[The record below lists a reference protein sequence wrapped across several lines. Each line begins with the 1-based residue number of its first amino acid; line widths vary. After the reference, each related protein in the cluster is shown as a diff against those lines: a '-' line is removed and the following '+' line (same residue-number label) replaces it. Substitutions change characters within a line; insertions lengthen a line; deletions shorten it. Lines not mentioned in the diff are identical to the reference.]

1 MTAIRLRT
9 TARPW
14 WPWLLTA
21 AAFPPAG
28 YLAHAVAGP
37 VDRPAAA
44 LAAGAITGLGVGTA
58 QWAVL
63 RDRGVG
69 TRWIASTAGGMAA
82 GVAAGSALVSY
93 RTDRPSLAV
102 MGAVAGLLV
111 GMAQGAVIG
120 DSRRG
125 AAWAISTAVLW
136 ALAWT
141 ISAGIGVDVEEQW
154 AVFGISGAVVA
165 ALLQTV
171 RVDALVGDSKQVT
184 A

>member
-37 VDRPAAA
+37 VDGPAAA
-44 LAAGAITGLGVGTA
+44 VAAGAVTGLGLGAA

-63 RDRGVG
+63 RRRGVQA
-69 TRWIASTAGGMAA
+69 RWIAATSGGMAA
-82 GVAAGSALVSY
+82 GLASGAALVSY

-102 MGAVAGLLV
+102 MGAVTGFLV
-111 GMAQGAVIG
+111 GASQSAVIG
-120 DSRRG
+120 DTRRG
-125 AAWAISTAVLW
+125 MVWAISTAALW

-141 ISAGIGVDVEEQW
+141 VSAGIGVDVEEQW
-154 AVFGISGAVVA
+154 AVFGISGALVA

-171 RVDALVGDSKQVT
+171 RVDALLGTPKQV
-184 A
+184 AA

>member
-1 MTAIRLRT
+1 MTAPRLRT

-37 VDRPAAA
+37 VDGVAAA
-44 LAAGAITGLGVGTA
+44 VTAGAVTGLGLGAA

-63 RDRGVG
+63 RRRGIG
-69 TRWIASTAGGMAA
+69 RAWIASTAGGMAA
-82 GVAAGSALVSY
+82 GLAAGAALVSY
-93 RTDRPSLAV
+93 RTDRPSLAA
-102 MGAVAGLLV
+102 MGAVTGLVV
-111 GMAQGAVIG
+111 GASQGAVVG
-120 DSRRG
+120 DTRRG
-125 AAWAISTAVLW
+125 VVWAISTAALW

-141 ISAGIGVDVEEQW
+141 VSAGIGVDVEEQW
-154 AVFGISGAVVA
+154 AVFGISGAAVA

-171 RVDALVGDSKQVT
+171 RVDSLVGGSKQV
-184 A
+184 AA